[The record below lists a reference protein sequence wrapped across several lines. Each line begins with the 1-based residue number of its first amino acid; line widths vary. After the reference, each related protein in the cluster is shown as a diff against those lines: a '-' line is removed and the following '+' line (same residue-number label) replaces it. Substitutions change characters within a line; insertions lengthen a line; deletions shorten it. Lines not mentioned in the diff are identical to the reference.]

1 MPRSTSK
8 KTEQP
13 YRRLRNTSNI
23 LSLYET
29 SSEATSSDTTP
40 HETDVLTLR
49 LRDIYI
55 EPNRVRKYF
64 DSNALSSLAN
74 SMQTHGFIGTIVV
87 RPNPNETQALSQPY
101 VLVAGGRRYA
111 AAKLAGLETLRAI
124 VADLTEEQALEFE
137 LIENLQREDLNPI
150 EETKGILQLLS
161 KRLQLEET
169 QVIAL
174 FQRHAYLQQNIDI
187 QNTDAEFSQ
196 HWQTIEQLFEVIG
209 KFTPDS
215 FRVNR
220 LPLLNLPEPIL
231 AAVSQGQLEYSKARL
246 IARVKDESIQGRLLQ
261 QAIDEGLSQAQI
273 QQTIQQLNQQLDQQ
287 SRSKTP
293 AQLHQIQ
300 TRATGIA
307 KTLKK
312 SQVLAS
318 LSKRDQA
325 KVEKLLD
332 QLWEIISPEKEQ

>member
-1 MPRSTSK
+1 M
-8 KTEQP
+8 
-13 YRRLRNTSNI
+13 
-23 LSLYET
+23 
-29 SSEATSSDTTP
+29 
-40 HETDVLTLR
+40 
-49 LRDIYI
+49 
-55 EPNRVRKYF
+55 
-64 DSNALSSLAN
+64 
-74 SMQTHGFIGTIVV
+74 
-87 RPNPNETQALSQPY
+87 
-101 VLVAGGRRYA
+101 
-111 AAKLAGLETLRAI
+111 
-124 VADLTEEQALEFE
+124 
-137 LIENLQREDLNPI
+137 
-150 EETKGILQLLS
+150 S
-161 KRLQLEET
+161 KRLQLQET

-332 QLWEIISPEKEQ
+332 QLWEIISPEKER